1 MSRSKKQRIKTSR
14 PDQNQRDS
22 AQSHEK
28 QPRKFG
34 WIPLWGWVL
43 IFVVPLILSEY
54 MFYVAGKRFSMILF
68 PLAWVGFW
76 AAMMQRS
83 GWQILQK
90 RNDK

>member
-1 MSRSKKQRIKTSR
+1 MGRNKKQRTKTSDLGQ
-14 PDQNQRDS
+14 PDS

-28 QPRKFG
+28 QKQPRRFG

-43 IFVVPLILSEY
+43 IFVVPLVISEY

-76 AAMMQRS
+76 ATMMQRS